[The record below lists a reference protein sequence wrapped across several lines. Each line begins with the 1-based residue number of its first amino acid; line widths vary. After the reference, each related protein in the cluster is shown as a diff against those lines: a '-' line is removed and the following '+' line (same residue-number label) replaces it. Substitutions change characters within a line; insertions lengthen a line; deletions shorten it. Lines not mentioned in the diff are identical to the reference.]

1 MRMVVGFPGVEFCL
15 AEQVGTGS
23 TKSSAEKR
31 FLALVEKRMA
41 ETGEDG
47 RKAEYAV
54 ALTLEGKTAWEE
66 ARRECLRRG

>member
-1 MRMVVGFPGVEFCL
+1 MERVGFPGMVFLL
-15 AEQVGTGS
+15 AEQVGTLS
-23 TKSSAEKR
+23 DMSSAEKR

-41 ETGEDG
+41 ETGEDA

-54 ALTLEGKTAWEE
+54 ALTLQGKTAWEE